1 MKRVLLFIC
10 FVCCGEVFSQV
21 SFRNDF
27 LVYNDSVYVA
37 ELGENLQL
45 RYVKPSEKYLTDSLG
60 NVINGPYDY
69 AHIGNLKD
77 GRMAVMR
84 VDVDGWSVVKSND
97 NASYMDRTGKL
108 LMGFKY
114 ASCGDFHSGRAV
126 VRKIGTSREEKCGY
140 IDTTMKLVVPLIY
153 DNNKNYYY
161 GYAAVEKDGKWGVI
175 DMEGKVVLPIMYD
188 DLGVLYEGVYYKV
201 KKKNKYGIIDINGNE
216 ILEAKY
222 DAIFNHSLNDANV
235 EVLDKGE
242 NVMFNL
248 LTKEFTSGKYDYIFT
263 NEGGLMRV
271 NKSIFVEYQEY
282 KIPSEG
288 LMPVK
293 KNGKWGYIDGDSNL
307 VIPCIYDEVS
317 LFNGGRAIV
326 KYNGK
331 EYVIDKKGNVV
342 EDEEAI
348 KKATERKRVIILS

>member
-84 VDVDGWSVVKSND
+84 VDVNGWSVVKSND

-242 NVMFNL
+242 NVMFNV
-248 LTKEFTSGKYDYIFT
+248 LTKEFTSGKYDYVISA
-263 NEGGLMRV
+263 EGSLMRV
-271 NKSIFVEYQEY
+271 DTSQYEQYRMH
-282 KIPSEG
+282 SEG

-331 EYVIDKKGNVV
+331 EYVIDKKGNVM
-342 EDEEAI
+342 EDEEVI
-348 KKATERKRVIILS
+348 KKATEWKRVIILS